1 MKFSEMTNE
10 QLSCYFFENVNGSS
24 RVGTFSG
31 LFIEAFTRL
40 VKLEA
45 KQSYTIKYK
54 WTLCDVEIEKSPAFT
69 VWGTSPIDA
78 AKTLVDANNWRGQD
92 MEFLVNL
99 KGSDNSTCFTSNE
112 LE

>member
-1 MKFSEMTNE
+1 MKLQEMTNE
-10 QLSCYFFENVNGSS
+10 QIIDNLDGKLASC
-24 RVGTFSG
+24 FSDTE
-31 LFIEAFTRL
+31 LLDELRRRL
-40 VKLEA
+40 CSP

-54 WTLCDVEIEKSPAFT
+54 WTLCDVEIEKSPSFT

-78 AKTLVDANNWRGQD
+78 AQTLVDANNWRGQD

-99 KGSDNSTCFTSNE
+99 KGSDNSTCFTSKE